1 MSMAKTA
8 KTVEMTDVPRLDREN
23 ELLRQQVKE
32 LEHAVKLR
40 IDEVYRQVGVNNELR
55 MKLKALENQIT
66 DAENQSANAEKTLRA
81 FKDAVMLVVKDLAKE

>member
-1 MSMAKTA
+1 MAKTA

-66 DAENQSANAEKTLRA
+66 DAENQRGII
-81 FKDAVMLVVKDLAKE
+81 